1 MSNITKGLLGF
12 GVVAGVFGLA
22 AFFGYT
28 PFLKVVDNVMQV
40 AGTTPQGGTTSTA
53 HFYSVATLLA
63 SPGAN
68 ATSSSIFNP
77 TGSDLYISSIKAGC
91 ELVGTSQTAYSGIG
105 LAALTVFAATS
116 STLNP
121 SSNAFN
127 ANKVG
132 GGNITIGTSTAFF
145 AISTSTIGGA
155 NGSPNP
161 YTVWPAASYLTFTT
175 NATNTAQCTFGVDAF
190 SS

>member
-1 MSNITKGLLGF
+1 MSTITKGLLGF

-53 HFYSVATLLA
+53 HFYSIAALLA
-63 SPGAN
+63 APGAN
-68 ATSSSIFNP
+68 ATSSSILNT
-77 TGSDLYISSIKAGC
+77 TGNDLYVTSFKAGC
-91 ELVGTSQTAYSGIG
+91 ELVGTSQTAYTGAG
-105 LAALTVFAATS
+105 LAALTVKAATS
-116 STLNP
+116 STVAPVSNSNLNLAG
-121 SSNAFN
+121 S
-127 ANKVG
+127 
-132 GGNITIGTSTAFF
+132 ITIATTTANFLESSTTA
-145 AISTSTIGGA
+145 ATGVSTVNYLWSA
-155 NGSPNP
+155 GS
-161 YTVWPAASYLTFTT
+161 YMTFTT